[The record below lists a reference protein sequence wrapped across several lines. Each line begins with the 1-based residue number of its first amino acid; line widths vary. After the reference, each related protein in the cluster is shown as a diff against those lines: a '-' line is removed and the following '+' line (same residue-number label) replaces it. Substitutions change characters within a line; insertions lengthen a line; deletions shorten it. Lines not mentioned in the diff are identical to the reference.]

1 MIPNDLSAFVPL
13 LLRHC
18 PCQSLKRNDVGNELT
33 GGMELEEIPTET
45 FSRVLFAFSWDWE
58 SESLVPSET
67 DRARLWLSA
76 TLVSAHLQ
84 P

>member
-13 LLRHC
+13 LLRRC
-18 PCQSLKRNDVGNELT
+18 PCQSLKRNDV

>member
-67 DRARLWLSA
+67 GRARLWLSA